1 MSRPL
6 LGSNPVVSGANI
18 LVVSQ
23 HRGECELIQDVLGG
37 LGATTEITEDRT
49 HAAGLLERR
58 KFSGIFLGAE
68 SSLTKSFELV
78 GQIRRSP
85 SNQKTPVVL
94 IVDPGNSKKL
104 VEAYK
109 AGVTFTVLRPLNEK
123 KLAQILSLA
132 RGSMLAEQRNYHR
145 VPASLPIRFR
155 AGPRTGEGKSI
166 DISRTGV
173 LFGTAEAMRVGQTVE
188 TEISLPGE
196 GSRISAGGEAARVDQ
211 EGRVAIRFTRLPVD
225 DLERLKR
232 FLESQAT
239 VEAPSVSP
247 D

>member
-1 MSRPL
+1 
-6 LGSNPVVSGANI
+6 VVSGANI
-18 LVVSQ
+18 LLVSQ
-23 HRGECELIQDVLGG
+23 HRDECELIQGVLSD
-37 LGATTEITEDRT
+37 LGATTEIVEDRT
-49 HAAGLLERR
+49 LAAGLLERR

-94 IVDPGNSKKL
+94 IVDPGSSRKL
-104 VEAYK
+104 VETYK
-109 AGVTFTVLRPLNEK
+109 AGVTFTLLRPLSEK

-132 RGSMLAEQRNYHR
+132 SGSMLAEQRNYQR

-155 AGPRTGEGKSI
+155 AGPKAGEGKSI

-173 LFGTAEAMRVGQTVE
+173 LFGTAEARRVGQTVE
-188 TEISLPGE
+188 MEISLPGE
-196 GSRISAGGEAARVDQ
+196 GGRISARGEAARVDQ
-211 EGRVAIRFTRLPVD
+211 EGRVAVRFTRLPVD

-232 FLESQAT
+232 VLESQAMG
-239 VEAPSVSP
+239 EAPSVSP